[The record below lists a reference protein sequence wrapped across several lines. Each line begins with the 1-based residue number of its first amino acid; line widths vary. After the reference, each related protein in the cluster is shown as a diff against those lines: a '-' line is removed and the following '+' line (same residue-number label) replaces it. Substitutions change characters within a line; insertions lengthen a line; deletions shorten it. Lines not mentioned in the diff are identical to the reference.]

1 MMYKNRCTHFSDIPI
16 FRLSI
21 MVADALLI
29 TVLLS
34 VPTTLTC
41 ISVHFYY
48 MLGLNKM
55 EEEIQVRAWCND

>member
-1 MMYKNRCTHFSDIPI
+1 MYKNRCTHFSDIPI
-16 FRLSI
+16 FKLQ

-34 VPTTLTC
+34 IPTTLTC

-48 MLGLNKM
+48 MLGLNK
-55 EEEIQVRAWCND
+55 EEIHVRA

>member
-1 MMYKNRCTHFSDIPI
+1 
-16 FRLSI
+16 

-34 VPTTLTC
+34 IPTTLTY

-48 MLGLNKM
+48 LLGLNKK
-55 EEEIQVRAWCND
+55 EEEIQVRAWCKD

>member
-1 MMYKNRCTHFSDIPI
+1 MMYKNRLTDLNDIPI
-16 FRLSI
+16 FRLQ

-34 VPTTLTC
+34 VPATLTC

-48 MLGLNKM
+48 ILGLNKK
-55 EEEIQVRAWCND
+55 EEEIHVRAWCND

>member
-1 MMYKNRCTHFSDIPI
+1 
-16 FRLSI
+16 

-34 VPTTLTC
+34 VPATLTF

-48 MLGLNKM
+48 VLGLNKT
-55 EEEIQVRAWCND
+55 EEEIHVRAWCND